1 MYDGQTRQLKY
12 PAGGPVTNYPFWKLQ
27 LCGGLAFCAC
37 IFGAAFWAS
46 RRRSSL
52 PRPESW
58 LAVTISATVGGVLL
72 GLAVEKWLSES
83 FGLFSWVMQS
93 LLLAAAIAAPL
104 LASMAVMSQRALPP
118 LRDVMG
124 RTESRVRSVD
134 TIMLGGTLAVVTF
147 IAAITALNLVFDPR
161 WRDFAYPALTM
172 AAIPLWVVTLLSQS
186 KSSSNP
192 NVQAGFATLL
202 AAAALYIVFNEG
214 FANWQSL
221 WLCAAYGLLSAT
233 LWRLQPGTIRWAGLT
248 ISGAAQTI
256 PRLRAAVTGAYG
268 DGLDAGSGPGNS
280 GLQTVEAVSDAIR
293 RNEPAG

>member
-1 MYDGQTRQLKY
+1 
-12 PAGGPVTNYPFWKLQ
+12 
-27 LCGGLAFCAC
+27 
-37 IFGAAFWAS
+37 
-46 RRRSSL
+46 
-52 PRPESW
+52 
-58 LAVTISATVGGVLL
+58 
-72 GLAVEKWLSES
+72 
-83 FGLFSWVMQS
+83 
-93 LLLAAAIAAPL
+93 
-104 LASMAVMSQRALPP
+104 
-118 LRDVMG
+118 
-124 RTESRVRSVD
+124 
-134 TIMLGGTLAVVTF
+134 
-147 IAAITALNLVFDPR
+147 
-161 WRDFAYPALTM
+161 M

-192 NVQAGFATLL
+192 NAQAGFATLL